1 MSYSE
6 GKSAN
11 LEVIA
16 DMKKQVPE
24 EGSGLGEYL
33 KNVRKAQQHTLRDVE
48 EATGVS
54 NAYLSQLEQGK
65 MTKPSPHIL
74 HKVATFYG
82 VPYETLMEKAGYI
95 APAVEGEKRTR
106 SGRLVASSM
115 GNISSDEEEK
125 LLEYLAFL
133 RSKK

>member
-1 MSYSE
+1 MSKRISDDT
-6 GKSAN
+6 G
-11 LEVIA
+11 
-16 DMKKQVPE
+16 
-24 EGSGLGEYL
+24 GLGQYL
-33 KNVRKAQQHTLRDVE
+33 KSVRQARGYTLRQVE

-54 NAYLSQLEQGK
+54 NAYLSQLEQEK

-74 HKVATFYG
+74 HKLANCYD

-95 APAVEGEKRTR
+95 TPKANTKGR
-106 SGRLVASSM
+106 SGRLVASSI
-115 GNISSDEEEK
+115 GEVNAEEEEK